1 MNAIFKYT
9 TLACAL
15 LLVTSAASAA
25 ELPVGTLVDKSNLD
39 AVLNDTFEGKPLN
52 QLLTEKVQWQIKNY
66 NLGLTLAAHKDVEL
80 DPLYLAAREA
90 NIGKIGF
97 DQATRTVQG
106 WEKGVPFPEIDL
118 KDPNAGDKVVW
129 NFIYGRPMGD
139 SQELKNFHYILIDAK
154 NGLERVQRY
163 RLDRF
168 YTRGRLNGPASIG
181 DDFMLQNTLLFAEAP
196 QDIKGIGTYT
206 KRYADGFKTD
216 DVWAYV
222 KSVRR
227 VRRISGNAWMDPVG
241 GLDTLGDDI
250 DVWDSPPSW
259 YKSVKLIDKRWILAV
274 TDTPQTFVAGE
285 KAPAVQ
291 FPWQDMATPPYWNPN
306 PKLGWQPREVWVLE
320 GTPPDAHPYGKK
332 VLYVDVQANRPL
344 MSEIY
349 DKNGEFWRFHHMQ
362 QQPITGEDGYK
373 AILPVQGQQIDFK
386 RQHSTNFVS
395 TYVINRKGAKESD
408 FSLGK
413 LEAAGK

>member
-1 MNAIFKYT
+1 MNVLSRYAAFT
-9 TLACAL
+9 CTLLAL
-15 LLVTSAASAA
+15 ATSAVAA
-25 ELPVGTLVDKSNLD
+25 DLPAGTLVDKSNLD
-39 AVLNDTFEGKPLN
+39 QVLNDTFEGKPLG

-66 NLGLTLAAHKDVEL
+66 NLGLTLAASKPVAL
-80 DPLYLAAREA
+80 DPAYLNASSGNA
-90 NIGKIGF
+90 GKVTF
-97 DQATRTVQG
+97 DKATRTVQG
-106 WEKGVPFPEIDL
+106 WEKGVPFPQIDP
-118 KDPNAGDKVVW
+118 KDPDAGDKVVW

-154 NGLERVQRY
+154 KGVERVQRY

-241 GLDTLGDDI
+241 GLDILGDDI
-250 DVWDSPPSW
+250 DVWDSPPNW
-259 YKSVKLIDKRWILAV
+259 YKSVKLIDKRWILAA
-274 TDTPQTFVAGE
+274 TDTPQTVGVGE
-285 KAPAVQ
+285 KDPVAQ
-291 FPWQDMATPPYWNPN
+291 FPLQDVTTPPHWNPN

-362 QQPITGEDGYK
+362 QQSVTGEDGYK

-395 TYVINRKGAKESD
+395 TYVVNRKGAKESD

>member
-15 LLVTSAASAA
+15 LLVTSTANAT
-25 ELPVGTLVDKSNLD
+25 ELPVGTLVDKTNLD
-39 AVLNDTFEGKPLN
+39 AVLNETFEGKPLN
-52 QLLTEKVQWQIKNY
+52 QLLTEKVQWQIRNY
-66 NLGLTLAAHKDVEL
+66 NLGLTLAAHKPVEL

-90 NIGKIGF
+90 NIGKVGF

-106 WEKGVPFPEIDL
+106 WEKGVPYPEIDV
-118 KDPNAGDKVVW
+118 KDPNAGDKIVW
-129 NFIYGRPMGD
+129 NFIYGRSFGD

-154 NGLERVQRY
+154 KGLERVQRY

-181 DDFMLQNTLLFAEAP
+181 GDFMLQNTLLFAEAP

-206 KRYADGFKTD
+206 KRYADGFKND

-227 VRRISGNAWMDPVG
+227 VRRVSGNAWMDPVG
-241 GLDTLGDDI
+241 GLDLLGDDI
-250 DVWDSPPSW
+250 DIWDSPPNW
-259 YKSVKLIDKRWILAV
+259 YKSIKLIDKRWILAV
-274 TDTPQTFVAGE
+274 HDTPQTVGIGETDPVAL
-285 KAPAVQ
+285 
-291 FPWQDMATPPYWNPN
+291 FPGLDIATPPYWNPN

-332 VLYVDVQANRPL
+332 ILYVDVQANRPL

-349 DKNGEFWRFHHMQ
+349 DKNGEFWRFHHFQ

-373 AILPVQGQQIDFK
+373 AILPVQGQMIDFK
-386 RQHSTNFVS
+386 RQHATNAVT
-395 TYVINRKGAKESD
+395 TYAINRKGAKASD

>member
-1 MNAIFKYT
+1 MNVLFKYAAFA
-9 TLACAL
+9 LAFGLA
-15 LLVTSAASAA
+15 TSAAATELAA
-25 ELPVGTLVDKSNLD
+25 GTRIDKSNLD
-39 AVLNDTFEGKPLN
+39 KVLGDTFEGKPLKE
-52 QLLTEKVQWQIKNY
+52 LLTEKVQWQIRNY
-66 NLGLTLAAHKDVEL
+66 NLGLTLAASKPVAL
-80 DPLYLAAREA
+80 DPAYLKASADNA
-90 NIGKIGF
+90 GKVTF
-97 DQATRTVQG
+97 DKATRTVKG
-106 WEKGVPFPEIDL
+106 WEKGVPFPQIDE
-118 KDPNAGDKVVW
+118 KDPDAGDKIVW

-154 NGLERVQRY
+154 TGVERVQRY

-206 KRYADGFKTD
+206 KRYADGFKID

-241 GLDTLGDDI
+241 GLDILGDDI
-250 DVWDSPPSW
+250 DVWDSPPNW
-259 YKSVKLIDKRWILAV
+259 YKSIKLVGKRWILAV
-274 TDTPQTFVAGE
+274 TDTPNTVGSEGQD
-285 KAPAVQ
+285 PAAQ
-291 FPWQDMATPPYWNPN
+291 FPWLDVSTAPYWNPN

-332 VLYVDVQANRPL
+332 ILYVDVQANRPL

-362 QQPITGEDGYK
+362 QQSITGEDGYK
-373 AILPVQGQQIDFK
+373 AILPVQGEQIDFK
-386 RQHSTNFVS
+386 RQHATNFVS
-395 TYVINRKGAKESD
+395 TYVVNRKGAKESD